1 MKTQTDDRVMG
12 RFRIFLVGS
21 PQAIDVDLPAS
32 DAAELNEI
40 ASRSRFLD
48 GYMAEA
54 DRDGVCPGVLIPT
67 SRLQMIIEM

>member
-1 MKTQTDDRVMG
+1 MA

-21 PQAIDVDLPAS
+21 PQPLDVDLPAN

-54 DRDGVCPGVLIPT
+54 DQDGVCPGILIPT
-67 SRLQMIIEM
+67 CRLQMIVET